1 MPVFFPKA
9 MVKQSNCLGAD
20 VCMEENIFLEHT
32 GRVVIVVV
40 VLAGLLGL
48 LLDRRM
54 SHCPVSYIYIDGLSD
69 VFFKNWRY
77 LIASSTVASLTS
89 TFLGQ
94 NLLKAVAYSPFTGWS
109 SGLILSL
116 YCDGCLS
123 TSWILYS
130 CSLLTSPCSVT
141 DTLTGF
147 SCWLDLLYPYPELL
161 LLC

>member
-1 MPVFFPKA
+1 MCVWRK
-9 MVKQSNCLGAD
+9 
-20 VCMEENIFLEHT
+20 NIFLEHT
-32 GRVVIVVV
+32 GWVVIVVV
-40 VLAGLLGL
+40 VLAGPLDL
-48 LLDRRM
+48 LLDRRTSYCPM
-54 SHCPVSYIYIDGLSD
+54 SYMSMASAMSSSL
-69 VFFKNWRY
+69 FFKNWPY

-94 NLLKAVAYSPFTGWS
+94 NLLKAVTYSPFTGWS

-130 CSLLTSPCSVT
+130 CSLLTGPCSVT
-141 DTLTGF
+141 DTLTSF
-147 SCWLDLLYPYPELL
+147 SCWLDLPYPYPELL